1 MPCIAFEAPISELR
15 SLPPSGDGGYSG
27 LIPADGP
34 FLCQNLGNAVFSLL
48 DASSSDIL
56 RSP

>member
-1 MPCIAFEAPISELR
+1 MPCIVFEAPISELR
-15 SLPPSGDGGYSG
+15 SLPPSGDGGSSG

-48 DASSSDIL
+48 DASFPDS
-56 RSP
+56 